1 MNKELFEENDRNI
14 RVFGLET
21 MKKLF
26 ETEVLI
32 LGFSPAMTELSKN
45 LILSGAGICIFDMGA
60 KIEHKNTENNFV
72 FNVKDIGKNKAIV
85 LKEKIKLFKDPCK
98 INIINDINEIKNK
111 KIKYGVVD
119 ISDSNIKN
127 SNIIKELENI
137 MIENKGLLY
146 YIKLVS
152 DKGIFVNN
160 ILEKKFSEFV
170 EKEGKEKESLFKK
183 DENITE
189 HLQISDD
196 EDEENNNKEKKNEDN
211 KEEKKMEVVD
221 VIDDEEKKEEIL
233 KEDDYTYLNFDKKI
247 EQIKNLIPNK
257 LKTSE
262 QEKINSAFGLI
273 NIKENCNEINP
284 LNCLVNYIIGGIV
297 CHEIVNCISKKKN
310 IRTNIYYFDGFND
323 TGKFLNELYDKTI

>member
-72 FNVKDIGKNKAIV
+72 FNDKDIGKNKAIV

-119 ISDSNIKN
+119 ISDNDIKN

-196 EDEENNNKEKKNEDN
+196 EDESNNNKEKKNEDN

-221 VIDDEEKKEEIL
+221 VVDDEEKKEEIL

-247 EQIKNLIPNK
+247 EQIKNLIPKK

-262 QEKINSAFGLI
+262 QEKINSAFELI
-273 NIKENCNEINP
+273 NIKENYSEINP

>member
-60 KIEHKNTENNFV
+60 KIEQKNTENNFV

-119 ISDSNIKN
+119 ISDNDIKN

-160 ILEKKFSEFV
+160 ILEKKFAEFV